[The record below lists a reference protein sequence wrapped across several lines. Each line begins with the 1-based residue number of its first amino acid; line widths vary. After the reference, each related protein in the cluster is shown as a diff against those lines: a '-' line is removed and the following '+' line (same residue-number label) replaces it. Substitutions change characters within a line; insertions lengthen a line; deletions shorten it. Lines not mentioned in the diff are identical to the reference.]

1 MEGPVFKAELRLVS
15 PDLGGRRTP
24 LFHDDRPD
32 WDLGNTWLGKPTL
45 DGGRV
50 LLDDRIQ
57 IETGGTAMVR
67 IQPLVPELW
76 GEVRPG
82 LEIPMHEGARVVGHA
97 RILEILARPTYWTPE
112 VARFVNQARQFCD
125 FVEEP
130 PGTLLERIARTR
142 HGLLE
147 LYTRGLALP
156 DVEPP
161 EDDEDEPTIE
171 PPESWI
177 GFEQFE
183 IYGEI
188 GDPYDDGPTVARSLS
203 DDVLEVYCDLRR
215 GLVLWDQ
222 GSADHRISAIWAWR
236 FNFDHH
242 WGDHAIGAVRALHR
256 ARTI

>member
-1 MEGPVFKAELRLVS
+1 MEGPFFQAELRLIS
-15 PDLGGRRTP
+15 PDLGGRRQP
-24 LFHDDRPD
+24 LFHDDRLD

-50 LLDDRIQ
+50 LLDERAQ
-57 IETGGTAMVR
+57 IEPGGTAIVR
-67 IQPLVPELW
+67 IQPLVPERW

-82 LEIPMHEGARVVGHA
+82 LEIPMHEGPRVIGHA
-97 RILEILARPTYWTPE
+97 RILEILARPAYWTPE

-125 FVEEP
+125 FVEKP
-130 PGTLLERIARTR
+130 PGTLLERIERTR

-147 LYTRGLALP
+147 LYTRALALP

-161 EDDEDEPTIE
+161 EDLEDEPSIE
-171 PPESWI
+171 PPASWI

-183 IYGEI
+183 IYWEVDDPQGET
-188 GDPYDDGPTVARSLS
+188 PVARSLS
-203 DDVLEVYCDLRR
+203 DDVLDVYCDLRR
-215 GLVLWDQ
+215 GLALWDQ
-222 GSADHRISAIWAWR
+222 GSADHRISAILEWR
-236 FNFDHH
+236 FHFDHH